1 MKRFFHYILIALLL
15 ASCNGWI
22 IQPLPGNPP
31 TPFLPNTQVPNVFT
45 ATPVVIGVF
54 TASPTPNVSTLTPS
68 VTPFATITSATQI
81 ASFTPTASATNTPPT
96 STAPAIALTVLGC
109 KTSVDI
115 LHGMGEVTDAYVT
128 LKNTGGIQ
136 LTNIKVALLALDP
149 GQQTHPDQ
157 TALVP
162 SLPIGYQ
169 VTLKLTADTTYKQA
183 TPIQVEVN
191 SDQGLFPR
199 EGAAS
204 CTDIG
209 LFAPP
214 PSGLKT
220 PVPITP

>member
-1 MKRFFHYILIALLL
+1 MKRVTPFALIMVLL

-22 IQPLPGNPP
+22 IQPLPGNAP
-31 TPFLPNTQVPNVFT
+31 TPFLPYTQAPSIFT
-45 ATPVVIGVF
+45 ATPMVLNP
-54 TASPTPNVSTLTPS
+54 TASPTPSINTLTPS
-68 VTPFATITSATQI
+68 LTPFTTVTATAIP
-81 ASFTPTASATNTPPT
+81 FTPTSTITNTPPT
-96 STAPAIALTVLGC
+96 STEPAIALVVLGC

-115 LHGMGEVTDAYVT
+115 LRGMGEVTDAYVT
-128 LKNTGGIQ
+128 LKNTGGIE
-136 LTNIKVALLALDP
+136 LTNVKVTLLALDP

-157 TALVP
+157 TALIA

-169 VTLKLTADTTYKQA
+169 VTLKLTADTTYKKA
-183 TPIQVEVN
+183 TPIQVEVT

-209 LFAPP
+209 LFAPN

>member
-1 MKRFFHYILIALLL
+1 MKRAMPFILIALLL

-31 TPFLPNTQVPNVFT
+31 TPFLPFTQQPSVFT

-68 VTPFATITSATQI
+68 VTPFTTLTFTAQAATS
-81 ASFTPTASATNTPPT
+81 TPTTTSTPPT
-96 STAPAIALTVLGC
+96 STAASIALVVLGC
-109 KTSVDI
+109 KTSVD
-115 LHGMGEVTDAYVT
+115 LTHGMGEVTDAYVT

-136 LTNIKVALLALDP
+136 LTNVKVTLLALDP

-157 TALVP
+157 TALIT

-169 VTLKLTADTTYKQA
+169 VTMKLTADTTYKKA

-209 LFAPP
+209 LFAPS

-220 PVPITP
+220 PAPITP